1 MKEYRVIYDTEH
13 FIDGFEVATEDEAIE
28 RCKDIYLGWMAA
40 EDKTQTETWDNMI
53 YTCSAWVEKFDP
65 EEGGYIPYW
74 EPDDEYLT
82 SIGWDTIEEE

>member
-13 FIDGFEVATEDEAIE
+13 FTDGFEVDTEDEAID
-28 RCKDIYLGWMAA
+28 RCKGIYVGWMIEPMSCA
-40 EDKTQTETWDNMI
+40 DDWNGMI
-53 YTCSAWVEKFDP
+53 YNCAAWVEKYDP
-65 EEGGYIPYW
+65 ETGDYIPYW